1 MPADDIRAMSE
12 MLAAD
17 PSSLVFL
24 QLGEALRRRG
34 ELDVALR
41 VAARG
46 AERHPTLP
54 GAHDLVA
61 RIASDRGELEQAVTE
76 WERVLQFEP
85 AHAGARKGLGYVCFQ
100 LGRLEEAAAH
110 LGAALVADP
119 ADSSLTA
126 ALDTVRSALQHRT
139 DASERA
145 TIPVKRSALP
155 ADVDRPVPVATLR
168 GLPPIAEAPTEPG
181 RATTGLP
188 RQEGPSDTDT
198 GAVFD
203 DLLEGQRSA
212 ALLLDADGLVLAGR
226 YVSADGRDL
235 AADIGAQLSGISD
248 EASRA
253 MRHLG
258 LGAWTQIVFETE
270 AASVAMAPSQEGV
283 LLVAAA
289 RPIPLGFVR
298 RVLDRALARARAWME
313 GA

>member
-12 MLAAD
+12 VLAAD
-17 PSSLVFL
+17 PSNLVFL

-41 VAARG
+41 VALRG
-46 AERHPTLP
+46 AERHPQLP
-54 GAHDLVA
+54 DAHDLVA
-61 RIASDRGELEQAVTE
+61 RISSDRGELERAVAE
-76 WERVLQFEP
+76 WERVLALEP
-85 AHAGARKGLGYVCFQ
+85 AHGGARKGLGFVCFQ
-100 LGRLEEAAAH
+100 LGRLEDAAAH
-110 LGAALVADP
+110 LGAALGADP
-119 ADSSLTA
+119 SDSSLTA
-126 ALDTVRSALQHRT
+126 ALDTVRAALQHRT

-155 ADVDRPVPVATLR
+155 ADVGRPVPIATLR
-168 GLPPIAEAPTEPG
+168 GLPPINEAPTEPG

-188 RQEGPSDTDT
+188 RHLHAPDADT

-212 ALLLDADGLVLAGR
+212 ALLLAADGLVLAGR

-258 LGAWTQIVFETE
+258 LGAWKQIVFETE

-298 RVLDRALARARAWME
+298 RVLDRALERARDWMDN
-313 GA
+313 A